1 MKIANFDKR
10 NRFSYRYDNLFTCK
24 MGKLI
29 PFDVIPVL
37 PGDVWKI
44 KGIPMARML
53 ALLSPAF
60 GEVIVRMHEFYVPTR
75 IIWPHFYEGFMIPK
89 ENDDGSLTTSAI
101 PTITK
106 TWTEGSLGD
115 YLGYP
120 VGVPFESSAFK
131 VRAYQKVVRDW
142 FMNLNIEEVS
152 DVPLSLEDGADTTT
166 STDLFNV
173 NWVKDRFT
181 GSFPDKQRGNPISLP
196 VSATNAPVSVVGS
209 GKAIGLDLNGIGYGL
224 SVTRGSDSPHILT
237 GATSAYGTALG
248 SITNVGT
255 GNITPLQASVGLSRD
270 PANSGI
276 VGTADLSKGVSIN
289 LDEFRLAWQMNKK
302 LIMDMRGGSRT
313 PEWLL
318 THYGVRC
325 SDARLQRSEF
335 LGGSKSYFNV
345 SEVLQTSST
354 NSTSPQGNMSGHGFS
369 VFSTPSRTKT
379 FEEHGYIVRVLSIVP
394 KAIYSQGAP
403 RDDLKRTPEE
413 FGLPVLSHT
422 IMDAVYKGEVM
433 WTGTST
439 DKQPLGYR
447 NIYDEYRQMY
457 SRLAGQFRSSLDYWT
472 WARKFASQPVLNK
485 NFIQVE
491 QIDRPFATEN
501 TDHFLVN
508 VKTIARA
515 YRPLPKRGDRGLI
528 DHQ

>member
-10 NRFSYRYDNLFTCK
+10 NRFSYKYDNLFTCK

-37 PGDVWKI
+37 PGDTWKL
-44 KGIPMARML
+44 KAIPMARMM

-60 GEVIVRMHEFYVPTR
+60 GEVTVRIHEFFVPTR
-75 IIWPHFYEGFMIPK
+75 IIWPHFYEGYMIPK
-89 ENDDGSLTTSAI
+89 ENDDGTLTTAAI

-120 VGVPFESSAFK
+120 IGVPFTCTAFK
-131 VRAYQKVVRDW
+131 TRAYQKAVRDW
-142 FMNLNIEEVS
+142 FMNMNIEDVA
-152 DVPLSLEDGADTTT
+152 DVPLSTEDGEDTIT
-166 STDLFNV
+166 STELFNV
-173 NWVKDRFT
+173 NWPKDRFT
-181 GSFPDKQRGNPISLP
+181 GAFPLKQRGPEVRLPLGDTANLVHIPNSASQLLNRETNNP
-196 VSATNAPVSVVGS
+196 T
-209 GKAIGLDLNGIGYGL
+209 
-224 SVTRGSDSPHILT
+224 
-237 GATSAYGTALG
+237 
-248 SITNVGT
+248 
-255 GNITPLQASVGLSRD
+255 SVGALSAQVFDNKTFLSDANNQFIYID
-270 PANSGI
+270 PSTSMK
-276 VGTADLSKGVSIN
+276 VDLSTAVGVKPS
-289 LDEFRLAWQMNKK
+289 DFRMAWQLNMK
-302 LIMDMRGGSRT
+302 LLMDMRGGSRT

-354 NSTSPQGNMSGHGFS
+354 DSISPQGNMSGHGFS
-369 VFSTPSRTKT
+369 VFGTAPRTKT

-394 KAIYSQGAP
+394 RAVYSQGAP
-403 RDDLKRTPEE
+403 REDLKRTPEE

-422 IMDAVYKGEVM
+422 IMDAVYKGEVK
-433 WTGTST
+433 WTGTNT
-439 DKQPLGYR
+439 DMQPLGYR

-457 SRLAGQFRSSLDYWT
+457 SRVAGQFRSSLDYWT
-472 WARKFASQPVLNK
+472 WCRKFASQPVLNK

-501 TDHFLVN
+501 TDHFLVD
-508 VKTIARA
+508 VKTIAKA
-515 YRPLPKRGDRGLI
+515 YRPLPKRGDQGLI
-528 DHQ
+528 DHK

>member
-10 NRFSYRYDNLFTCK
+10 NRFSYKYDNLFTCK

-37 PGDVWKI
+37 PGDTWKL
-44 KGIPMARML
+44 KAIPMARMM

-60 GEVIVRMHEFYVPTR
+60 GEVTVRIHEFFVPTR
-75 IIWPHFYEGFMIPK
+75 IIWPHFYEGYMIPK
-89 ENDDGSLTTSAI
+89 ENDDGSLTTAAI

-120 VGVPFESSAFK
+120 IGVPFTSTAFK
-131 VRAYQKVVRDW
+131 IRAYQKAVRDW
-142 FMNLNIEEVS
+142 FMNMNIEDVS
-152 DVPLSLEDGADTTT
+152 DVPLSTEDGADTTT
-166 STDLFNV
+166 STELFNV
-173 NWVKDRFT
+173 NWPKDRFT
-181 GSFPDKQRGNPISLP
+181 GSFPEKQRGPEVRLP
-196 VSATNAPVSVVGS
+196 LGDSAPVITDANETWTGLGHSAMKFRKVSDDTYMAGTSGFDATGS
-209 GKAIGLDLNGIGYGL
+209 L
-224 SVTRGSDSPHILT
+224 V
-237 GATSAYGTALG
+237 ATTTALG
-248 SITNVGT
+248 SGQQAMYPSNLVVNLTDAVGVK
-255 GNITPLQASVGLSRD
+255 PSD
-270 PANSGI
+270 
-276 VGTADLSKGVSIN
+276 
-289 LDEFRLAWQMNKK
+289 FRMAWQLNMK
-302 LIMDMRGGSRT
+302 LLMDMRGGSRT

-354 NSTSPQGNMSGHGFS
+354 DSTSPQGNMSGHGFS
-369 VFSTPSRTKT
+369 VFATAPRTKT
-379 FEEHGYIVRVLSIVP
+379 FEEHGYIIRVLSIVP
-394 KAIYSQGAP
+394 RAMYSQGAP
-403 RDDLKRTPEE
+403 REDLKRTPEE

-422 IMDAVYKGEVM
+422 IMDAIYKGEVM
-433 WTGTST
+433 WTGTDT
-439 DKQPLGYR
+439 DMQPLGFR

-457 SRLAGQFRSSLDYWT
+457 SRVAGQFRSSLDYWT
-472 WARKFASQPVLNK
+472 WTRKFAAQPVLNK

-501 TDHFLVN
+501 TDHFLVD
-508 VKTIARA
+508 VKTIAKS
-515 YRPLPKRGDRGLI
+515 YRPLPKRGDPGLI
-528 DHQ
+528 DHK

>member
-37 PGDVWKI
+37 PGDTWKL
-44 KGIPMARML
+44 KSIPMARMM

-60 GEVIVRMHEFYVPTR
+60 GEVTVRIHEFFVPHR
-75 IIWPHFYEGFMIPK
+75 IVWPKFYEGYMIPK
-89 ENDDGSLTTSAI
+89 ENDDGTLTTAAI

-120 VGVPFESSAFK
+120 IGVPFTSTAFK
-131 VRAYQKVVRDW
+131 IRAYQKVVRDW
-142 FMNLNIEEVS
+142 FQNMNIEELS
-152 DVPLSLEDGADTTT
+152 DVPLSTEDGADTTT
-166 STDLFNV
+166 STELFNV
-173 NWVKDRFT
+173 NWPKDRFT
-181 GSFPDKQRGNPISLP
+181 GAFPEKQRGPEVRLPLGDTAPLVSGDQSNTMFLQDTSNPTVTGSLYIEP
-196 VSATNAPVSVVGS
+196 PINSYAANVEFRSASSFNGAHRVLPNPNSLQVDLTNAVGV
-209 GKAIGLDLNGIGYGL
+209 KP
-224 SVTRGSDSPHILT
+224 SD
-237 GATSAYGTALG
+237 
-248 SITNVGT
+248 
-255 GNITPLQASVGLSRD
+255 
-270 PANSGI
+270 
-276 VGTADLSKGVSIN
+276 
-289 LDEFRLAWQMNKK
+289 FRMAWQLNMK
-302 LIMDMRGGSRT
+302 LLMDMRGGSRT

-345 SEVLQTSST
+345 SEVLQTSSSD
-354 NSTSPQGNMSGHGFS
+354 STSPQGNMSGHGFS
-369 VFSTPSRTKT
+369 VFATAPRTKT
-379 FEEHGYIVRVLSIVP
+379 FEEHGCIVRVLSIVP
-394 KAIYSQGAP
+394 RAMYSQGAP
-403 RDDLKRTPEE
+403 REDLKRTPEE

-422 IMDAVYKGEVM
+422 IMDAVYKGEVK
-433 WTGTST
+433 WTGTDT
-439 DKQPLGYR
+439 DMQPLGYR

-457 SRLAGQFRSSLDYWT
+457 SRVAGQFRSSLDYWT
-472 WARKFASQPVLNK
+472 WCRKFASQPALNK

-501 TDHFLVN
+501 TDHFLVD
-508 VKTIARA
+508 VKTIAKA
-515 YRPLPKRGDRGLI
+515 YRPLPKRGDQGLI
-528 DHQ
+528 DHK

>member
-10 NRFSYRYDNLFTCK
+10 NRFSYKYDNLFTCK

-37 PGDVWKI
+37 PGDTWKL
-44 KGIPMARML
+44 KAIPMARMM

-60 GEVIVRMHEFYVPTR
+60 GEVTVRIHEFFVPTR
-75 IIWPHFYEGFMIPK
+75 IVWPHFYEGYMIPK
-89 ENDDGSLTTSAI
+89 ENDDGSLTTAAI

-120 VGVPFESSAFK
+120 LGVPFTSSAFK
-131 VRAYQKVVRDW
+131 VRAYQKAVRDW
-142 FMNLNIEEVS
+142 FMNMNIEDLSEVS
-152 DVPLSLEDGADTTT
+152 LSTDDGADTTT
-166 STDLFNV
+166 STELFNV
-173 NWVKDRFT
+173 NWPKDRFT
-181 GSFPDKQRGNPISLP
+181 GSFPEKQRGPEVTLPIGTS
-196 VSATNAPVSVVGS
+196 APVSIRGNGKTLGLVDSFSSAPSYFGIADANNFGYIPQPSSSGYDIDVGS
-209 GKAIGLDLNGIGYGL
+209 PANPNPGYVNKYVGVTGDASRSGL
-224 SVTRGSDSPHILT
+224 S
-237 GATSAYGTALG
+237 
-248 SITNVGT
+248 
-255 GNITPLQASVGLSRD
+255 
-270 PANSGI
+270 GI
-276 VGTADLSKGVSIN
+276 ADLRNAVGVKPS
-289 LDEFRLAWQMNKK
+289 DFRMAWQLNMK
-302 LIMDMRGGSRT
+302 LLMDMRGGSRT

-345 SEVLQTSST
+345 SEVLQTSAT
-354 NSTSPQGNMSGHGFS
+354 DSTSPQGNMSGHGFS
-369 VFSTPSRTKT
+369 VFATAPRTKT

-394 KAIYSQGAP
+394 RAMYSQGAP
-403 RDDLKRTPEE
+403 REDLKRTPEE

-422 IMDAVYKGEVM
+422 IMDAVYKGEVV
-433 WTGTST
+433 WTGTNT
-439 DKQPLGYR
+439 DMQPLGYR

-457 SRLAGQFRSSLDYWT
+457 SRVAGQFRSSLDYWT
-472 WARKFASQPVLNK
+472 WTRKFAAQPVLNK

-501 TDHFLVN
+501 TDHFLVD
-508 VKTIARA
+508 VKTIAKA
-515 YRPLPKRGDRGLI
+515 YRPLPKRGDPGLI
-528 DHQ
+528 DHK

>member
-1 MKIANFDKR
+1 MRIANFDKR
-10 NRFSYRYDNLFTCK
+10 NRFSYRYDNLLTCR

-37 PGDVWKI
+37 PGDTWKI
-44 KGIPMARML
+44 RSIPMARMM

-60 GEVIVRMHEFYVPTR
+60 GEVTLRIHEFFVPTR
-75 IIWPHFYEGFMIPK
+75 IIWPHFYEGYMIPT
-89 ENDDGSLTTSAI
+89 ENDDGSLTTAAI

-120 VGVPFESSAFK
+120 VGTPFTSTAFK
-131 VRAYQKVVRDW
+131 VRAYQKAVRDW
-142 FMNLNIEEVS
+142 FQNMNIEKPE
-152 DVPLSLEDGADTTT
+152 DVPLSLEDGEDTTT
-166 STDLFNV
+166 STELFNV
-173 NWVKDRFT
+173 NWPKDRFT
-181 GSFPDKQRGNPISLP
+181 GSFTEKQRGPEIRLP
-196 VSATNAPVSVVGS
+196 LGSTAPVQGNLKTLGLCTED
-209 GKAIGLDLNGIGYGL
+209 GKNLGLRFGETAGGYAYLTADTDSYGKGL
-224 SVTRGSDSPHILT
+224 PSDH
-237 GATSAYGTALG
+237 
-248 SITNVGT
+248 N
-255 GNITPLQASVGLSRD
+255 GNISFTKNSRVGVTID
-270 PANSGI
+270 GNQSGL
-276 VGTADLSKGVSIN
+276 VADLSNAIGIDQS
-289 LDEFRLAWQMNKK
+289 DFRLAWQINKK
-302 LIMDMRGGSRT
+302 LLMDMRGGSRT

-345 SEVLQTSST
+345 SEVLQTSASDT
-354 NSTSPQGNMSGHGFS
+354 TSPQGNMAGHGFS
-369 VFSTPSRTKT
+369 VFSTAPRTKT

-394 KAIYSQGAP
+394 RAMYSQGAP
-403 RDDLKRTPEE
+403 REDLKRTPEE

-422 IMDAVYKGEVM
+422 IMDAVYKGEVV
-433 WTGTST
+433 WTGTDT

-457 SRLAGQFRSSLDYWT
+457 SRIAGQFRSSLDYWT
-472 WARKFASQPVLNK
+472 WCRKFASQPVLNK

-491 QIDRPFATEN
+491 EIDRPFATED
-501 TDHFLVN
+501 TDHFLVDI
-508 VKTIARA
+508 KTIARA
-515 YRPLPKRGDRGLI
+515 YRPLPKRGDPGLI

>member
-10 NRFSYRYDNLFTCK
+10 NRFSYRYDNLLTCK

-44 KGIPMARML
+44 RGIPMARMM

-60 GEVIVRMHEFYVPTR
+60 GEVVVRLHEFYVPTR

-101 PTITK
+101 PTISK

-120 VGVPFESSAFK
+120 VGVPFTSTAFK

-142 FMNLNIEEVS
+142 FMNLNIEDVA
-152 DVPLSLEDGADTTT
+152 DVPLSLEDGEDTTT
-166 STDLFNV
+166 STELFNV

-181 GSFPDKQRGNPISLP
+181 GSFPEKQRGPEIRLPIGS
-196 VSATNAPVSVVGS
+196 SAPVISTAGALQTGISVNTFEQNSLSLKVQAVNTQNPNVVYAQG
-209 GKAIGLDLNGIGYGL
+209 GNVT
-224 SVTRGSDSPHILT
+224 SVTGIK
-237 GATSAYGTALG
+237 
-248 SITNVGT
+248 SING
-255 GNITPLQASVGLSRD
+255 LQADLTTAVG
-270 PANSGI
+270 I
-276 VGTADLSKGVSIN
+276 DL
-289 LDEFRLAWQMNKK
+289 DQFRLAWQMNKK

-345 SEVLQTSST
+345 SEVLQTSAT
-354 NSTSPQGNMSGHGFS
+354 DSTSPQGNMSGHGFS

-394 KAIYSQGAP
+394 KAVYSQGAP
-403 RDDLKRTPEE
+403 RDDLKRSPEE

-433 WTGTST
+433 WTGTDT

-491 QIDRPFATEN
+491 QIDRPFATED
-501 TDHFLVN
+501 TDHFLVC
-508 VKTIARA
+508 VKTVARA

>member
-37 PGDVWKI
+37 PGDTWKI
-44 KGIPMARML
+44 RGVPMARMM

-60 GEVIVRMHEFYVPTR
+60 GEVTVRIHEFFVPTR
-75 IIWPHFYEGFMIPK
+75 IVWPHFYEGYMIPT
-89 ENDDGSLTTSAI
+89 ENGDGSLTTAAI

-120 VGVPFESSAFK
+120 LGVEFESSAFK

-142 FMNLNIEEVS
+142 FMNMNIEELT
-152 DVPLSLEDGADTTT
+152 DVPLSTEDGADTTT
-166 STDLFNV
+166 STEIFNV
-173 NWVKDRFT
+173 NWPKDRFT
-181 GSFPDKQRGNPISLP
+181 GSFPEKQRGPEVQLPIGTSSP
-196 VSATNAPVSVVGS
+196 VYAGNVNSSPVTLTPMKFARADGGVFS
-209 GKAIGLDLNGIGYGL
+209 GYQDLYGHQN
-224 SVTRGSDSPHILT
+224 TSD
-237 GATSAYGTALG
+237 
-248 SITNVGT
+248 NR
-255 GNITPLQASVGLSRD
+255 QASVVAAPTSSTPGVGLEVYPS
-270 PANSGI
+270 NLY
-276 VGTADLSKGVSIN
+276 ADLSQAVGVKPS
-289 LDEFRLAWQMNKK
+289 DFRMAWQVNMK
-302 LIMDMRGGSRT
+302 LLMDMRGGSRT

-354 NSTSPQGNMSGHGFS
+354 DSTSAQGNMAGHGFS
-369 VFSTPSRTKT
+369 VFSTAPRTKT

-394 KAIYSQGAP
+394 RAMYSQGAP
-403 RDDLKRTPEE
+403 REDLKRTPEE

-422 IMDAVYKGEVM
+422 IMDAVYKGEVYY
-433 WTGTST
+433 TGTDT

-447 NIYDEYRQMY
+447 NIYDEYRQRY
-457 SRLAGQFRSSLDYWT
+457 SHVAGQFRSSLDYWT
-472 WARKFASQPVLNK
+472 WARKFAAQPVLNK

-491 QIDRPFATEN
+491 QIDRPFATED
-501 TDHFLVN
+501 TDHFLVD
-508 VKTIARA
+508 VKTIAKA
-515 YRPLPKRGDRGLI
+515 YRPLPKRGDPGLI
-528 DHQ
+528 DHK

>member
-10 NRFSYRYDNLFTCK
+10 NRFSYKYDNLFTCK

-37 PGDVWKI
+37 PGDTWKI
-44 KGIPMARML
+44 RSIPMARMM

-60 GEVIVRMHEFYVPTR
+60 GEVIVRLHEFFVPYR
-75 IIWPHFYEGFMIPK
+75 IVWPHFYEGYMIPK
-89 ENDDGSLTTSAI
+89 ENDDGTLTTSAI

-106 TWTEGSLGD
+106 TWIEGSLGD

-120 VGVPFESSAFK
+120 LGVPFTSTAFK
-131 VRAYQKVVRDW
+131 IRAYQKVVRDW
-142 FMNLNIEEVS
+142 FQNMNIEELS
-152 DVPLSLEDGADTTT
+152 EVPLSTDDGADTTT
-166 STDLFNV
+166 STELFNV
-173 NWVKDRFT
+173 NWPKDRFT
-181 GSFPDKQRGNPISLP
+181 GAFPEKQRGPEVRLP
-196 VSATNAPVSVVGS
+196 LGDSAPLKWESDD
-209 GKAIGLDLNGIGYGL
+209 KANNWLLGRT
-224 SVTRGSDSPHILT
+224 S
-237 GATSAYGTALG
+237 GATGVLIPATTSSAPDISGFTGTQWQKNETLTLNPGAIQVDLT
-248 SITNVGT
+248 SAVGVK
-255 GNITPLQASVGLSRD
+255 PSD
-270 PANSGI
+270 
-276 VGTADLSKGVSIN
+276 
-289 LDEFRLAWQMNKK
+289 FRMAWQLNMK
-302 LIMDMRGGSRT
+302 LLMDMRGGSRT

-354 NSTSPQGNMSGHGFS
+354 DSTSPQGNMSGHGFS
-369 VFSTPSRTKT
+369 VFATAPRTKT
-379 FEEHGYIVRVLSIVP
+379 FEEHGCIVRVLSIVP
-394 KAIYSQGAP
+394 RAMYSQGAP
-403 RDDLKRTPEE
+403 REDLKRTPEE

-433 WTGTST
+433 WTGTNT
-439 DKQPLGYR
+439 DMQPLGYR

-457 SRLAGQFRSSLDYWT
+457 SRVAGQFRGSLDYWT
-472 WARKFASQPVLNK
+472 WCRKFASQPALNK

-501 TDHFLVN
+501 TDHFLVD
-508 VKTIARA
+508 VKTIAKA
-515 YRPLPKRGDRGLI
+515 YRPLPKRGDQGLI
-528 DHQ
+528 DHK